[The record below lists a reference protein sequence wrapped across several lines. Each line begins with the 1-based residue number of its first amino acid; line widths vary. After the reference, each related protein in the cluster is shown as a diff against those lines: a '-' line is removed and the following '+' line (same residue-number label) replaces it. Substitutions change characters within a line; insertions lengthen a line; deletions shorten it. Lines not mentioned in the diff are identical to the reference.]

1 MRIRFALLSL
11 GAALAPLAVSACDL
25 CGCFMGL
32 TPYDNQSSV
41 TWLHRYRAY
50 HGYSGQPHDVMPT
63 GAPGLLRVEHDGHDH
78 GTTAPDPTDFEIY
91 RVDELRARW
100 FLTKRLEVS
109 AYVPMVRNV
118 SQENGSQ
125 TSVTGLGDV
134 SVLIGYHVLR
144 QIETEGV
151 QQRLILGAGAKL
163 PTGASNRRSAEGIR
177 YELPHQP
184 GTGTLDPLLYATY
197 VMGYRRVGLSL
208 TTSGKI
214 SARNSFGESLAP
226 ALTQYVTLFYTLP
239 VGDDWRIIPSAQL
252 YYERTKGQRQDGVLT
267 GEHALNE
274 AMLGPG
280 VDVFWRNLSLAASGQ
295 LPVYR
300 HSDPNHTV
308 SAGRIVLGL
317 TYSFRQTKYLFG
329 S

>member
-1 MRIRFALLSL
+1 MRFFLCL
-11 GAALAPLAVSACDL
+11 GALLAPLAAPACDL

-50 HGYSGQPHDVMPT
+50 HGYKGQAHNVMPT
-63 GAPGLLRVEHDGHDH
+63 GSPGLLRVAHDGHDH
-78 GTTAPDPTDFEIY
+78 PTAAPPDPTDFEIY

-100 FLTKRLEVS
+100 FLGKRLEMS
-109 AYVPMVRNV
+109 AYVPMVRNLTQERGTQTAV
-118 SQENGSQ
+118 SGM
-125 TSVTGLGDV
+125 GDV
-134 SVLIGYHVLR
+134 TVLVGYHVLR
-144 QIETEGV
+144 RIETEGV
-151 QQRLILGAGAKL
+151 QQLLILGVGAKL
-163 PTGASNRRSAEGIR
+163 PTGNSDRRSPEGVR

-184 GTGTLDPLLYATY
+184 GTGTLDPLAYATY
-197 VMGYRRVGLSL
+197 ILGYQRAGLSL
-208 TTSGKI
+208 TTSGKV
-214 SARNSFGESLAP
+214 STRNRFGESLAP
-226 ALTQYVTLFYTLP
+226 AVTHYATLFYTVP
-239 VGDDWRIIPSAQL
+239 IGDDWRLIPSAQL
-252 YYERTKGQRQDGVLT
+252 YYERTNGQRLDGRLT

-280 VDVFWRNLSLAASGQ
+280 LDVFWRNFSVTASGQ

-317 TYSFRQTKYLFG
+317 TYSFRQMKYLLGAG